1 MLCYP
6 AAMPKD
12 GDDWMMPYILAIGAG
27 LSAALFLS
35 LVGGW
40 LIR

>member
-1 MLCYP
+1 
-6 AAMPKD
+6 MPKD
-12 GDDWMMPYILAIGAG
+12 GDDWIVPYALAIGAG
-27 LSAALFLS
+27 VAAALFLS